1 MLSELN
7 SEKLWKLVHFCRS
20 YGRKIKVAYYFFS
33 ETRYEVFTRDHAAAA
48 DFTVYVVI
56 TDIMVIILCDGWTN
70 GA

>member
-20 YGRKIKVAYYFFS
+20 YGRKIKVAYYFFLRHD
-33 ETRYEVFTRDHAAAA
+33 TRYSQENAAAA

-70 GA
+70 GG